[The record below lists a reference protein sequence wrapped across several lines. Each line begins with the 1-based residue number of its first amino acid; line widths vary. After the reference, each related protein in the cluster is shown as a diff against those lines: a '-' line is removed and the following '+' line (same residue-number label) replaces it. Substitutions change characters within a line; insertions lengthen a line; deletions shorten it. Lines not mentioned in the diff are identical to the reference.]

1 MKTTMMIAALST
13 MMTSPAALA
22 SVVEKDLGTS
32 GNWKI
37 AQIADHDLWKTR
49 GCVAFVKATGGNSQL
64 ELYAQHD
71 GGVGSTY
78 TEPTIQVVVNDGIT
92 GFVRG
97 TMTDDRGVSAA
108 MTLAT
113 NQEVKPGQGLLV
125 KLGDR
130 AKAIDIVKAGSVLS
144 VQLLNPK
151 GKLVKTLS
159 FSLKGSSKGVDTA
172 MSACQLP
179 AL

>member
-1 MKTTMMIAALST
+1 MKTTMMILAALMMST
-13 MMTSPAALA
+13 QALTS
-22 SVVEKDLGTS
+22 VIEKDLGTS

-49 GCVAFVKATGGNSQL
+49 GCVAYVKATGGNSVL

-71 GGVGSTY
+71 GGAGASY
-78 TEPTIQVVVNDGIT
+78 IEPTIQVVVNDGPT
-92 GFVRG
+92 GFIRG

-113 NQEVKPGQGLLV
+113 NKEVKPGFGLLV
-125 KLGDR
+125 KTGDR

-144 VQLLNPK
+144 VQLIGPK
-151 GKLVKTLS
+151 NKVVKTLS
-159 FSLKGSSKGVDTA
+159 FSLKGSSKGVDLA
-172 MSACQLP
+172 FSACQLP
-179 AL
+179 AVN